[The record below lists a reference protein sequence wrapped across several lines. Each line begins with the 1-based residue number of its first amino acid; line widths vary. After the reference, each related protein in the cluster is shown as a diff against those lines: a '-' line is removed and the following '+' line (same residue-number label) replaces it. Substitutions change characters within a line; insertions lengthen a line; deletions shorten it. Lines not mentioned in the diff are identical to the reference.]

1 MIPEFAILGHPNEG
15 KSSVLSTLA
24 EDDSVRISPIPGET
38 RECRTFPVV
47 VDGHEVLRFTDTP
60 GFQNPGRVLVELKK
74 RLKEGGN
81 ALKEFRDFAATVPEL
96 HDDRELLAPVERGA
110 GIIYV
115 VDGSRPLRNVDRA
128 EMEILRL
135 TGKPR
140 MAVINCKDREEA
152 HLAEWKIEFRKNFN
166 SNRVFNA
173 HRATYAERLA
183 LLEALKSIDQ
193 DWHQPLSRVVQAFKR
208 DWAARN
214 EATVEI
220 ITEMLVDCLGLQLKA
235 AFSGEEDARVKR
247 EQLFRRYGEALIAKE
262 TRAHQRIRALYK
274 HNIFNYQLPPHSLV
288 HADLFDERT
297 WQLLGLTKKQVVIAG
312 GLGGAAIGVGLEMAA
327 FGHGLGIFTVAGTV
341 AGALG
346 ALFGGESF
354 STKAEVLGLPLGGE
368 ELQVGPAKAI
378 DLLFVLLNRSL
389 LFYRHTINW
398 AHGRRDYQEATTL
411 PASTRRQAFTD
422 RWSTGNLKICHDF
435 FKSMAQKGEGGEGH
449 RQRFRELLRAT
460 LEEISEGDTEPE
472 ITEKK

>member
-24 EDDSVRISPIPGET
+24 EDDSVRVSPIPGET
-38 RECRTFPVV
+38 TECRTFPVI
-47 VDGHEVLRFTDTP
+47 VDGREVLRFTDTP

-74 RLKEGGN
+74 RLKEGGD
-81 ALKEFRDFAATVPEL
+81 ALKEFRDYAATVPEL
-96 HDDRELLAPVERGA
+96 HDDRELLAPVQRGA

-140 MAVINCKDREEA
+140 MAVINCKDGDETY
-152 HLAEWKIEFRKNFN
+152 LAEWKSEFRKNFN

-173 HRATYAERLA
+173 HRATYAERIA

-193 DWHQPLSRVVQAFKR
+193 DWHQPLSQVVIAFKR

-214 EATVEI
+214 EATADI
-220 ITEMLVDCLGLQLKA
+220 LTAMLVDCLGLQLTTA
-235 AFSGEEDARVKR
+235 VSGEQEARAKR
-247 EQLFRRYGEALIAKE
+247 EGLFRNYAETLVAKE
-262 TRAHQRIRALYK
+262 GLAHQRIRLLFK

-288 HADLFDERT
+288 HADLFDQRT

-354 STKAEVLGLPLGGE
+354 STKAEVLGVPLGGE

-398 AHGRRDYQEATTL
+398 AHGRRDYREASTL
-411 PASTRRQAFTD
+411 PDLVRRHNFTD
-422 RWSTGNLKICHDF
+422 HWTAGKLKICNDF
-435 FKSMAQKGEGGEGH
+435 FKSITQKGEGQERH
-449 RQRFRELLRAT
+449 RQRFRDLLYAT
-460 LEEISEGDTEPE
+460 LEEISAGEVDPE
-472 ITEKK
+472 IAP

>member
-38 RECRTFPVV
+38 TECRSFPVV
-47 VDGHEVLRFTDTP
+47 IDGREVLRFTDTP

-74 RLKEGGN
+74 RVRAGGN
-81 ALKEFRDFAATVPEL
+81 PLGEFREFAGGVPEL
-96 HDDRELLAPVERGA
+96 HDDRELLGPVERGA

-115 VDGSRPLRNVDRA
+115 VDGSRPVRNVDKA

-140 MAVINCKDREEA
+140 MAVINCKDQSDEFLED
-152 HLAEWKIEFRKNFN
+152 WKTEFRKNFN

-173 HRATYAERLA
+173 HRATYAERLL

-193 DWHQPLSRVVQAFKR
+193 DWHGPLSLVVDAFRK

-214 EATVEI
+214 DTTVDI
-220 ITEMLVDCLGLQLKA
+220 ITGLLTDSLGLQLSENIGAGKDA
-235 AFSGEEDARVKR
+235 ESCREKLFSIYSDTLV
-247 EQLFRRYGEALIAKE
+247 QKE
-262 TRAHQRIRALYK
+262 KIAHQRIRSLFK
-274 HNIFNYQLPPHSLV
+274 HNIFQYELPPHSVLHV
-288 HADLFDERT
+288 DLFDERT

-312 GLGGAAIGVGLEMAA
+312 GLSGAAIGAGLEMATL
-327 FGHGLGIFTVAGTV
+327 GHSLGIFTVAGTV

-346 ALFGGESF
+346 ALFGGETF
-354 STKAEVLGLPLGGE
+354 SGRAEFMGIPLGGE
-368 ELQVGPAKAI
+368 QVQVGPAKSI

-389 LFYRHTINW
+389 LYYRHTINW
-398 AHGRRDYQEATTL
+398 AHGRRDYAKALQPVLQAT
-411 PASTRRQAFTD
+411 SRQAFTD
-422 RWSTGNLKICHDF
+422 RWSAGNIKICHDF
-435 FKSMAQKGEGGEGH
+435 FKAISKKGGDEDSAT
-449 RQRFRELLRAT
+449 RRFRDLLHAT
-460 LEEISEGDTEPE
+460 LQEISEE
-472 ITEKK
+472 

>member
-24 EDDSVRISPIPGET
+24 EDDSVRVSPIPGET
-38 RECRTFPVV
+38 TVCRTFPVI
-47 VDGHEVLRFTDTP
+47 VDGREVLRFTDTP

-74 RLKEGGN
+74 RLKEGGD
-81 ALKEFRDFAATVPEL
+81 ALAEFRRYAQAIPEL
-96 HDDRELLAPVERGA
+96 HDDCELLLPVERGA

-115 VDGSRPLRNVDRA
+115 VDGSRPVRNVDRA

-140 MAVINCKDREEA
+140 MAVINCKDRDES
-152 HLAEWKIEFRKNFN
+152 HLHEWKNEFRKNFN

-193 DWHQPLSRVVQAFKR
+193 DWHQPLSQVVLAFTR
-208 DWAARN
+208 DWAART
-214 EATVEI
+214 EATVDI
-220 ITEMLVDCLGLQLKA
+220 VTAMLRDCLSLELRA
-235 AFSGEEDARVKR
+235 PVSGDEEARTRR
-247 EQLFRRYGEALIAKE
+247 EQLFRRYGEALV
-262 TRAHQRIRALYK
+262 TRERQAHEGIRQLFK
-274 HNIFNYQLPPHSLV
+274 HNIFDYQLPPHSLV

-297 WQLLGLTKKQVVIAG
+297 WQLLGLNKKQVVIAG

-346 ALFGGESF
+346 ALFGGETF
-354 STKAEVLGLPLGGE
+354 SSKAELLGMPLGGE
-368 ELQVGPAKAI
+368 ELVVGPARSI
-378 DLLFVLLNRSL
+378 ELLFVLLNRAL

-398 AHGRRDYQEATTL
+398 AHGRRDYQAAAAL
-411 PASTRRQAFTD
+411 PDPLRRQVFTD
-422 RWSTGNLKICHDF
+422 GWSAGNIKICHDF
-435 FKSMAQKGEGGEGH
+435 FRTIGKKGDDGASQ
-449 RQRFRELLRAT
+449 RQRFRELLRTT
-460 LEEISEGDTEPE
+460 LEEISNSEGDGEE
-472 ITEKK
+472 RG